1 MVEDNEIKA
10 VVSPFAIREGE
21 IKTFDGKDG
30 YVSIN
35 QIITK
40 INLGHINDLHFKVLE
55 LVNEFEFITSR
66 QLYQLL
72 EWKGI
77 DASSQDKLNNKLDQ
91 LVKSKILTRY
101 YFNSEDGKG
110 IYRIY
115 SLEKMGKYLLGSRG
129 IECKWQPTDNTK
141 PVPMIKKR
149 LAGNQTIIAYL
160 RKVKAFES
168 YIAKPALNAKNSGK
182 TFKAT
187 GGSIRLTK
195 NGKNIDFIFEVIR
208 REDDWKKKLSDKM
221 KLYQDF
227 YENFQ
232 AMDSGYM
239 SMPQLIIICED
250 DKHMAETFKEI
261 VLNKLEINQIKLYF
275 TTDLRQNEETLNKT
289 LVEFK
294 LDSTTGKYKIANI
307 EVKLL
312 GM

>member
-1 MVEDNEIKA
+1 LVEDNEIKA

-195 NGKNIDFIFEVIR
+195 NCKNIDFIFEVIR

-221 KLYQDF
+221 KLFQDF

>member
-221 KLYQDF
+221 KLFQDF

>member
-77 DASSQDKLNNKLDQ
+77 DAISQDKLNNKLDQ

-232 AMDSGYM
+232 TMDSGYM

-294 LDSTTGKYKIANI
+294 LDSTTGKYKIVNI